1 MNELQ
6 WPMDYLK
13 DVKEQYENYPYPFRD
28 PEEEKTRLLAT
39 EDGYLDKINH
49 YCYAGRQNF
58 DNFRVLIAGGG
69 TGSAAVFLAE
79 QLRDHRNAEIVY
91 LDISSASMNVARK
104 RAEIRGLSRI
114 TWVNNSILNLPE
126 LNLGPFDYINCV
138 GVLHHLEDHYKGLRI
153 LHGQLQDDGCMGV
166 MVYGRHA
173 RTAVYQM
180 QELMRLVNT
189 DETNM
194 QAKVDNTKIILSS
207 LPPSNSFKR
216 CEREWLTEVEEY
228 GDIGLY
234 DLFLHSHD
242 HGFDVLEI
250 YDWVESCGL
259 HLVDFIGPEFE
270 SRIGYEPKTFIT
282 HPGLL
287 KKISALPRP
296 RQQAIAEILSGRI
309 QRHSFYLS
317 RRPTPQAK
325 PDDLHNVPFFFKT
338 TPQGLSQAIDGNPGK
353 TITLT
358 SPDRISVHLTP
369 SRFTSK
375 FLHHLDGA
383 ASIKT
388 IFAAIRRDLDA
399 PHLSDGE
406 LLDEFKSLY
415 KIFNDI
421 GWMLLRHD
429 SVGPCPPPAGL
440 QARVSKRYSPENS

>member
-1 MNELQ
+1 
-6 WPMDYLK
+6 MDYPK
-13 DVKEQYENYPYPFRD
+13 EVKEQYENYPYPFRD
-28 PEEEKTRLLAT
+28 PEDEKTRLLAT
-39 EDGYLDKINH
+39 EDSYLDKINH
-49 YCYAGRQNF
+49 YCYGGRKNF

-69 TGSAAVFLAE
+69 TGSAAIFLAE
-79 QLRDHRNAEIVY
+79 QLRGRNNAEIVY
-91 LDISSASMNVARK
+91 LDLSSASMAVARK

-138 GVLHHLEDHYKGLRI
+138 GVLHHLEDYYKGLKM
-153 LHGQLQDDGCMGV
+153 LNGQLKDNGCMGV
-166 MVYGRHA
+166 MVYGKHG

-189 DETNM
+189 HEAVM
-194 QAKVDNTKIILSS
+194 QTKVENTKIILDS
-207 LPPSNSFKR
+207 LPPANFFKR
-216 CEREWLTEVEEY
+216 CEGDWLTEVEEY

-259 HLVDFIGPEFE
+259 YLVDFIGPKFE

-282 HPGLL
+282 HPGML
-287 KKISALPRP
+287 KKIGALPRR
-296 RQQAIAEILSGRI
+296 RQQAIAEITSGLI

-317 RRPTPQAK
+317 RRPDTEAK
-325 PDDLHNVPFFFKT
+325 PDDLDNVPFFFRS
-338 TPQGLSQAIDGNPGK
+338 TPQGLAETIDSNPGK

-358 SPDRISVHLTP
+358 SPDQISVQLAP

-375 FLHHLDGA
+375 FLRHLNDEN
-383 ASIKT
+383 SIKM
-388 IFAAIRRDLDA
+388 IFAGIRRDIGA
-399 PHLSDGE
+399 PHLSDTE
-406 LLDEFKSLY
+406 LLDEFRPLY

-421 GWMLLRHD
+421 GWMLLRHH
-429 SVGPCPPPAGL
+429 SVAPFAHLASL
-440 QARVSKRYSPENS
+440 QERVSKQYSAEAT